1 MPDKNN
7 DKVLDMLLNSKSM
20 ELRNKIKKEIG
31 ALEEDFVHMFLLNE
45 FNLTDAGTELIRLLA
60 HENKIPGV
68 YIAGSKPFPT
78 IMKHLKRNKV
88 DAKDIFFIDCISS
101 IHNVNET
108 EGDQFHLIGSLKELT
123 ALEISLEKTL
133 ANSPSNEIFIILDSI
148 STLLIYHD
156 EKTIERFIH
165 GITTR
170 IREKPGRKGFLIAVN
185 AVDTEPIL
193 TKMAQFCDKVVK
205 IE

>member
-1 MPDKNN
+1 
-7 DKVLDMLLNSKSM
+7 
-20 ELRNKIKKEIG
+20 
-31 ALEEDFVHMFLLNE
+31 
-45 FNLTDAGTELIRLLA
+45 
-60 HENKIPGV
+60 
-68 YIAGSKPFPT
+68 
-78 IMKHLKRNKV
+78 
-88 DAKDIFFIDCISS
+88 
-101 IHNVNET
+101 
-108 EGDQFHLIGSLKELT
+108 
-123 ALEISLEKTL
+123 
-133 ANSPSNEIFIILDSI
+133 SI